1 MIRHEK
7 KIKQNVKIQF
17 FFRIKSF
24 FFQEERTIY
33 LLTTLLLITRNYKSP
48 YQIELIKLGRLKS
61 RVTNGSSKCKKAEK
75 NA

>member
-7 KIKQNVKIQF
+7 KNKAKCQDTVFSHK
-17 FFRIKSF
+17 RV

-33 LLTTLLLITRNYKSP
+33 LLTILLLITRNYKSP
-48 YQIELIKLGRLKS
+48 YQIALIKWGRLKS